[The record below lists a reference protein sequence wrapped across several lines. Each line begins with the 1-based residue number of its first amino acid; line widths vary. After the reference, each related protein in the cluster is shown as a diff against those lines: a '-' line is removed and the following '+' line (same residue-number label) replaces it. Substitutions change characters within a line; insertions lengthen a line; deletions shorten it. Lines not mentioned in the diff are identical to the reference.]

1 MVVLHAILHF
11 VHVCKLD
18 DAMFHVYKTT
28 LLISDILSCNVCRFF
43 WIISF
48 ITAMGFSAYFI
59 SNIYDKWNV
68 TPVIVGIN
76 PKFKTIQSIPF
87 PAITMCNMNQVR
99 KSVAMEIIKNQ

>member
-1 MVVLHAILHF
+1 
-11 VHVCKLD
+11 
-18 DAMFHVYKTT
+18 
-28 LLISDILSCNVCRFF
+28 
-43 WIISF
+43 
-48 ITAMGFSAYFI
+48 MGFSAYFI